1 MNDPT
6 GKKRLS
12 MLHCALIPSIL
23 AVLGV
28 CAVVLPKPTVSEYE
42 RRELE
47 VFPKFTLASLKAGEF
62 TNQIERFYADTF
74 PLRESFVQMSAS
86 LAEKRGVQYNEM
98 TLYDTGGGTL
108 GDGSP
113 SLAPETPGGNI
124 PGGSGPS
131 NPEPNQTPPVQAD
144 GGRQDSSQGQETSS
158 SASSQSP
165 LVETEGGY
173 GMDANA
179 PAPETYNSILIFQ
192 NRAMAPFGGTKA
204 ASEYYASV
212 LNNYQEVLGDSVT
225 IYNLLVP
232 TAIEF
237 YLPDKYKSVTNPQ
250 KPNIDNIYS
259 MLNPKIKKVDAYSA
273 LEKHTD
279 EYLYFATDHHWTA
292 LGAYYAYTAFA
303 EQAGFEPKALSSMEK
318 RTISPFIG
326 TMYSQTQSSKLLE
339 NPDHLD
345 YYITDT
351 QHTAYQF
358 PRNSPYKG
366 NEVPVW
372 AEYAKGGNSYSVFLH
387 GDQPLTR
394 IDTEHKNGRKI
405 MVVKESFGN
414 AFAPYLIPHYEQ
426 VFVVDQRYFQ
436 INGLKFI
443 QDNGINEIL
452 FINNIFAANTNSQIG
467 YIQRILT
474 QADWYYQTKPAE
486 PASSSSSSSSEAPP
500 ESSSAPEEQ
509 PSESSSSN
517 KGGVV
522 VIRPDGTKERIDADN
537 NSEDTDSP
545 SKKKLVIVKKKE

>member
-6 GKKRLS
+6 GKKTLA
-12 MLHCALIPSIL
+12 MIHCALIPSIL

-28 CAVVLPKPTVSEYE
+28 CAIVLPKPTVSEYE
-42 RRELE
+42 RRDLE
-47 VFPKFTLASLKAGEF
+47 VFPEFTLASLQAGEY

-74 PLRESFVQMSAS
+74 PMREMFVQMSAD
-86 LAEKRGVQYNEM
+86 LAEKRGIQFNEM
-98 TLYDTGGGTL
+98 TLYDTGNGTL

-113 SLAPETPGGNI
+113 SLTPGNGGNP
-124 PGGSGPS
+124 PGSSGPS
-131 NPEPNQTPPVQAD
+131 PSGITPSVQPD
-144 GGRQDSSQGQETSS
+144 NSKEDSSQGQQSS
-158 SASSQSP
+158 SQP
-165 LVETEGGY
+165 LEPPIETEGGY
-173 GMDANA
+173 GMDVNA

-225 IYNLLVP
+225 IYNLIVP

-237 YLPDKYKSVTNPQ
+237 YLPEKYKSVTNPQ

-273 LEKHTD
+273 LQKHTD

-303 EQAGFEPKALSSMEK
+303 EQAGFTPKPLSSMEK
-318 RTISPFIG
+318 KTISPFVG

-366 NEVPVW
+366 NQVPVW

-426 VFVVDQRYFQ
+426 VFVVDARYFQ

-474 QADWYYQTKPAE
+474 QADWYYQTQPTQPA
-486 PASSSSSSSSEAPP
+486 SSSSSSSEAPP
-500 ESSSAPEEQ
+500 EETSSTPQE
-509 PSESSSSN
+509 PDESSSNSSQ

-522 VIRPDGTKERIDADN
+522 VIRPDGTKERVETDDN
-537 NSEDTDSP
+537 ASS
-545 SKKKLVIVKKKE
+545 SGKLVVVKKQE

>member
-1 MNDPT
+1 MKDSL
-6 GKKRLS
+6 GKRF
-12 MLHCALIPSIL
+12 MIILHCALILSVL
-23 AVLGV
+23 LVLGFFS
-28 CAVVLPKPTVSEYE
+28 VVLPKPTVSEYE
-42 RRELE
+42 RRDLE
-47 VFPKFTLASLKAGEF
+47 AFPEFSLASLQAGEY
-62 TNQIERFYADTF
+62 TGQIERFYADTF
-74 PLRESFVQMSAS
+74 PLRENFVQLSGA
-86 LAEKRGVQYNEM
+86 LAEKRGLQYDEM

-108 GDGSP
+108 GDNSP
-113 SLAPETPGGNI
+113 SLAPESSGGSPGGDPDPSEPI
-124 PGGSGPS
+124 QSSEPEKQEEPAFAGPADPHS
-131 NPEPNQTPPVQAD
+131 PSDPSSSSVPSSSPSSQPLVVPEP
-144 GGRQDSSQGQETSS
+144 
-158 SASSQSP
+158 
-165 LVETEGGY
+165 GY

-179 PAPETYNSILIFQ
+179 PAPETYNPILIYQ

-212 LNNYQEVLGDSVT
+212 LNNYQAVLGDSVT

-232 TAIEF
+232 TSIEF
-237 YLPDKYKSVTNPQ
+237 YLPDKYKSVSNPQ
-250 KPNIDNIYS
+250 KPNIDNIYAQ
-259 MLNPKIKKVDAYSA
+259 LDPKIKKVDAYSA
-273 LEKHTD
+273 LQQHTD

-303 EQAGFEPKALSSMEK
+303 KEAGFEPKPLSSMEK
-318 RTISPFIG
+318 RTLSPFIG

-339 NPDHLD
+339 NPDHVD

-351 QHTAYQF
+351 QHQAYQF

-366 NEVPVW
+366 NPVSVW

-394 IDTEHKNGRKI
+394 IDTEHKNGRRI

-452 FINNIFAANTNSQIG
+452 FINNLFAANTNSQIG

-474 QADWYYQTKPAE
+474 QADWYYETKPASSV
-486 PASSSSSSSSEAPP
+486 SSSASSEAPP
-500 ESSSAPEEQ
+500 EDSSSEPEPVESA
-509 PSESSSSN
+509 SEE
-517 KGGVV
+517 KRKGVV
-522 VIRPDGTKERIDADN
+522 VIRPDGTKERNAENGTGSSSDR
-537 NSEDTDSP
+537 
-545 SKKKLVIVKKKE
+545 